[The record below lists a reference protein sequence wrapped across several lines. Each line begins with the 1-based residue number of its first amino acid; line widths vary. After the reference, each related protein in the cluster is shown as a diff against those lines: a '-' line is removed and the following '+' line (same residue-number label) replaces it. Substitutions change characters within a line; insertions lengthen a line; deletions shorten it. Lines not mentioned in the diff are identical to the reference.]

1 MYALYLEWD
10 RLEIV
15 YLEWDRLE
23 IVYWVNLRKLHV
35 YLCVFLIT
43 GWVVLLIMD
52 ILECMVM
59 KFSPLLKEPV
69 SMTTISAPSS
79 FPPLTSNR
87 QLTASELQEVCP
99 TAHLLKSFQLLKKNT
114 IFY

>member
-1 MYALYLEWD
+1 MYALC
-10 RLEIV
+10 
-15 YLEWDRLE
+15 LEWDRLE

-35 YLCVFLIT
+35 HVYLCVCLIT

-52 ILECMVM
+52 VLECMVM
-59 KFSPLLKEPV
+59 KFFPLLKEPA

-99 TAHLLKSFQLLKKNT
+99 TAHLLKNLFSF
-114 IFY
+114 